1 MQQMSCGVDA
11 GSMLIDIPSSVQN
24 VPAPDP
30 VSQSEAGA
38 VVSWPIRGPELLAT
52 SAPQAR

>member
-1 MQQMSCGVDA
+1 MSCGVDA

-38 VVSWPIRGPELLAT
+38 VVS
-52 SAPQAR
+52 